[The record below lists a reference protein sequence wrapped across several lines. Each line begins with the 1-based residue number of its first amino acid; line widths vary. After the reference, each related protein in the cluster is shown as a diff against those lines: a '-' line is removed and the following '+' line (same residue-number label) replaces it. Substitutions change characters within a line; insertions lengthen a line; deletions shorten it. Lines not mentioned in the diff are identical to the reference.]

1 MKKISRKL
9 VLLLSLVA
17 VLAITV
23 GGTLAYLQATTGLL
37 TNTFKLADV
46 HTEIEEEVGD
56 TKRVY
61 IQNEGESDVYV
72 RVRLSLSGLTEA
84 QMGAVQVISDGDVTD
99 DEYAAYKGA
108 DCITILTHGKWA
120 QTDATAPAPM
130 FSPDGF
136 FYYTA
141 ELDAKQMTEPPL
153 EVVVGKNAG
162 VTDAQNFQVIVY
174 HESVLAR
181 TSGLTDASK
190 IAEQFQ

>member
-46 HTEIEEEVGD
+46 HTKIEEELSD
-56 TKRVY
+56 TKQVS
-61 IQNEGESDVYV
+61 ILNEGESDVYV
-72 RVRLSLSGLTEA
+72 RVRLSLSGLTEE
-84 QMGAVQVISDGDVTD
+84 QMDAVQVISDGNADDYKDTD
-99 DEYAAYKGA
+99 YIA
-108 DCITILTHGKWA
+108 ILTHGKWE
-120 QTDATAPAPM
+120 QTDATAPV
-130 FSPDGF
+130 FSQDGF

-141 ELDAKQMTEPPL
+141 ELGAKQKTELPL
-153 EVVVGKNAG
+153 EVVVGSDAG
-162 VTDAQNFQVIVY
+162 VNADQNFEVIVY

-181 TSGLTDASK
+181 TSDLTKPSD
-190 IAEQFQ
+190 IAAQF

>member
-46 HTEIEEEVGD
+46 HTEIEEKVGE
-56 TKRVY
+56 TKQVRIY
-61 IQNEGESDVYV
+61 NEGESDVYV
-72 RVRLSLSGLTEA
+72 RVRLSLSSLTEE
-84 QMGAVQVISDGDVTD
+84 QMDTVQVISNGDA
-99 DEYAAYKGA
+99 EQYKEGNR
-108 DCITILTHGKWA
+108 ITILTHGKWA
-120 QTDATAPAPM
+120 QTDANAPM
-130 FSPDGF
+130 FSQDGF

-153 EVVVGKNAG
+153 EVVVGSGAG
-162 VTDAQNFQVIVY
+162 VKADQNFEVIVY
-174 HESVLAR
+174 HESVVAR
-181 TSGLTDASK
+181 NSGLTDASK
-190 IAEQFQ
+190 IAEQFK

>member
-46 HTEIEEEVGD
+46 HTKIEEELSD
-56 TKRVY
+56 TKQVRIY
-61 IQNEGESDVYV
+61 NEGESDVYV
-72 RVRLSLSGLTEA
+72 RVRLSLSGLTKE
-84 QMGAVQVISDGDVTD
+84 QMDTVQVISDGDVTD
-99 DEYAAYKGA
+99 GEYAEYKGA
-108 DCITILTHGKWA
+108 DHITILTHGKWA
-120 QTDATAPAPM
+120 QTDEIAPA
-130 FSPDGF
+130 FSQDGF

-141 ELDAKQMTEPPL
+141 ELDSKARTEQPL
-153 EVVVGKNAG
+153 EVVVGSGAG
-162 VTDAQNFQVIVY
+162 VDEDQNFEVIVY

-181 TSGLTDASK
+181 TSDLTKPSD
-190 IAEQFQ
+190 IAAQF

>member
-61 IQNEGESDVYV
+61 IQNVGESDVYV

-84 QMGAVQVISDGDVTD
+84 QMGAVQVISNGDA
-99 DEYAAYKGA
+99 EQYKEGNH
-108 DCITILTHGKWA
+108 ITILTHGKWA
-120 QTDATAPAPM
+120 QTTSG
-130 FSPDGF
+130 FNPDGF

-141 ELDAKQMTEPPL
+141 ELDAGKTTEQPL
-153 EVVVGKNAG
+153 EVVVGSGAG
-162 VTDAQNFQVIVY
+162 VDEDQNFEVIVY

-181 TSGLTDASK
+181 TSGLTDASQ
-190 IAEQFQ
+190 IAAQFQ

>member
-46 HTEIEEEVGD
+46 HTKIEEELSD
-56 TKRVY
+56 TKQVS
-61 IQNEGESDVYV
+61 ILNEGESDVYV
-72 RVRLSLSGLTEA
+72 RVRLSLSGLTKG
-84 QMGAVQVISDGDVTD
+84 QMDTVQVISDGSADAKD
-99 DEYAAYKGA
+99 YKDK

-120 QTDATAPAPM
+120 QTTSV
-130 FSPDGF
+130 FNPDGF

-141 ELDAKQMTEPPL
+141 ELDAGKTTEQPL
-153 EVVVGKNAG
+153 EVVVGSGAG
-162 VTDAQNFQVIVY
+162 VTKEQNFEVIVY
-174 HESVLAR
+174 HESVVAR
-181 TSGLTDASK
+181 NSGLTDASE
-190 IAEQFQ
+190 IAEQFE

>member
-46 HTEIEEEVGD
+46 HTEIKEEVGD
-56 TKRVY
+56 TKQVY

-72 RVRLSLSGLTEA
+72 RVRLSLSGLTKE
-84 QMGAVQVISDGDVTD
+84 QMDAVKVISDGDA
-99 DEYAAYKGA
+99 EQYKEENH
-108 DCITILTHGKWA
+108 ITILTYGKWA
-120 QTDATAPAPM
+120 QTDATAPV
-130 FSPDGF
+130 FSQDGF

-141 ELDAKQMTEPPL
+141 ELGAKQKTELPL
-153 EVVVGKNAG
+153 EVVVGSDAG
-162 VTDAQNFQVIVY
+162 VDADQNFEVIVY
-174 HESVLAR
+174 HESVLVR
-181 TSGLTDASK
+181 TSGLTDASD
-190 IAEQFQ
+190 IEEQF

>member
-46 HTEIEEEVGD
+46 HTEIEEKVGE
-56 TKRVY
+56 TKQVRIY
-61 IQNEGESDVYV
+61 NEGESDVYV
-72 RVRLSLSGLTEA
+72 RVRLSLSSLTEE
-84 QMGAVQVISDGDVTD
+84 QMDTVQVISNGDA
-99 DEYAAYKGA
+99 EQYKEGNR
-108 DCITILTHGKWA
+108 ITILTHGKWA
-120 QTDATAPAPM
+120 QTDANAPM
-130 FSPDGF
+130 FSQDGF

-141 ELDAKQMTEPPL
+141 ELDTGKTTEQPL
-153 EVVVGKNAG
+153 EVVVGSGAG
-162 VTDAQNFQVIVY
+162 VKADQNFEVIVY

-190 IAEQFQ
+190 IAEQFK

>member
-56 TKRVY
+56 TKQVY
-61 IQNEGESDVYV
+61 ILNEGESDVYV
-72 RVRLSLSGLTEA
+72 RVRLSLSGLTKE
-84 QMGAVQVISDGDVTD
+84 QMDAVQVIGDGNA
-99 DEYAAYKGA
+99 EAKNYKEGS
-108 DCITILTHGKWA
+108 CITILTHGKWA
-120 QTDATAPAPM
+120 QTDETASE
-130 FSPDGF
+130 FSQDGF

-141 ELDAKQMTEPPL
+141 ELDAGEKTEPSL
-153 EVVVGKNAG
+153 EVVVGSGAG
-162 VTDAQNFQVIVY
+162 VEADQNFEVIVY

-181 TSGLTDASK
+181 TSGLDDVSE
-190 IAEQFQ
+190 IAAQFQ

>member
-46 HTEIEEEVGD
+46 HTKIEEELSD
-56 TKRVY
+56 TKQVY

-72 RVRLSLSGLTEA
+72 RVRLSLSGLTAKQMENVKVVHEA
-84 QMGAVQVISDGDVTD
+84 NPDVET
-99 DEYAAYKGA
+99 YKNG
-108 DCITILTHGKWA
+108 DCITILTYGQWA
-120 QTDATAPAPM
+120 QEDEKLLE
-130 FSPDGF
+130 FKPDDF
-136 FYYTA
+136 FYYA
-141 ELDAKQMTEPPL
+141 GELGSQAKTGKPL
-153 EVVVGKNAG
+153 EVVVGSGAG
-162 VTDAQNFQVIVY
+162 VTKEQNFEVIVY

-181 TSGLTDASK
+181 NSGLTDASK
-190 IAEQFQ
+190 IAEQFK

>member
-46 HTEIEEEVGD
+46 HTKIEEELSD
-56 TKRVY
+56 TKQVRIY
-61 IQNEGESDVYV
+61 NEGESDVYV
-72 RVRLSLSGLTEA
+72 RVRLSLSGLTKE
-84 QMGAVQVISDGDVTD
+84 QMDTVQVISDGSADAKD
-99 DEYAAYKGA
+99 YK
-108 DCITILTHGKWA
+108 DKNCITILTHGKWA

-141 ELDAKQMTEPPL
+141 ELDAGKTTEQPL
-153 EVVVGKNAG
+153 EVVVGSGAG
-162 VTDAQNFQVIVY
+162 VTKEQNFEVIVY
-174 HESVLAR
+174 HESVVAR
-181 TSGLTDASK
+181 NSGLTDASE
-190 IAEQFQ
+190 IAEQFK

>member
-46 HTEIEEEVGD
+46 HTKIEEELSD
-56 TKRVY
+56 TKQVR
-61 IQNEGESDVYV
+61 ILNEGESDVYV
-72 RVRLSLSGLTEA
+72 RVRLSLSGLTKG
-84 QMGAVQVISDGDVTD
+84 QMDTVQVISDGSADAKD
-99 DEYAAYKGA
+99 YKDK

-120 QTDATAPAPM
+120 QTTSV
-130 FSPDGF
+130 FNPDGF

-141 ELDAKQMTEPPL
+141 ELDAGKTTEQPL
-153 EVVVGKNAG
+153 EVVVGSGAG
-162 VTDAQNFQVIVY
+162 VTKEQNFEVIVY
-174 HESVLAR
+174 HESVVAR
-181 TSGLTDASK
+181 NSGLTDASE
-190 IAEQFQ
+190 IAEQFE

>member
-46 HTEIEEEVGD
+46 HTEIEEELSD
-56 TKRVY
+56 TKQVR
-61 IQNEGESDVYV
+61 ILNEGESDVYV
-72 RVRLSLSGLTEA
+72 RVRLALSGLTKE
-84 QMGAVQVISDGDVTD
+84 QMDAVQVISDGNA
-99 DEYAAYKGA
+99 EQYKEGNR
-108 DCITILTHGKWA
+108 ITILTHGKWA
-120 QTDATAPAPM
+120 QTDANAPM

-141 ELDAKQMTEPPL
+141 ELGAKQKTELPL
-153 EVVVGKNAG
+153 EVVVGSGAG
-162 VTDAQNFQVIVY
+162 VKADQNFEVIVY
-174 HESVLAR
+174 HESVVAR
-181 TSGLTDASK
+181 NSGLTDASK
-190 IAEQFQ
+190 IAEQFK

>member
-46 HTEIEEEVGD
+46 HTKIEEELSD
-56 TKRVY
+56 TKQVS
-61 IQNEGESDVYV
+61 ILNEGESDVYV
-72 RVRLSLSGLTEA
+72 RVRLSLSGLTKG
-84 QMGAVQVISDGDVTD
+84 QMDTVQVISDGSADAKD
-99 DEYAAYKGA
+99 YKDK

-120 QTDATAPAPM
+120 QTTSV
-130 FSPDGF
+130 FNPDGF

-141 ELDAKQMTEPPL
+141 ELDAGKTTEQPL
-153 EVVVGKNAG
+153 EVVVGSGAG
-162 VTDAQNFQVIVY
+162 VTKEQNFEVIVY
-174 HESVLAR
+174 HESVVAR
-181 TSGLTDASK
+181 NSGLTDASK
-190 IAEQFQ
+190 IAEQFE

>member
-46 HTEIEEEVGD
+46 HTKIEEELSD
-56 TKRVY
+56 TKQVY

-72 RVRLSLSGLTEA
+72 RVRLSLSGLTKE
-84 QMGAVQVISDGDVTD
+84 QMDAVQVISDGSADAKD
-99 DEYAAYKGA
+99 YKDK

-120 QTDATAPAPM
+120 QTTSV
-130 FSPDGF
+130 FNPDGF

-141 ELDAKQMTEPPL
+141 ELDAGKTTEQPL
-153 EVVVGKNAG
+153 EVVVGSGAG
-162 VTDAQNFQVIVY
+162 VTKEQNFEVIVY
-174 HESVLAR
+174 HESVVAR
-181 TSGLTDASK
+181 NSGLTDASE
-190 IAEQFQ
+190 IAEQFE

>member
-56 TKRVY
+56 TKQVY

-72 RVRLSLSGLTEA
+72 RVRLSLSGLTKD
-84 QMGAVQVISDGDVTD
+84 QMDTVQVISNGNA
-99 DEYAAYKGA
+99 EQYKEGNR
-108 DCITILTHGKWA
+108 ITILTHGKWA
-120 QTDATAPAPM
+120 QTDANAPM
-130 FSPDGF
+130 FSQDGF

-141 ELDAKQMTEPPL
+141 ELDAGKTTEQPL
-153 EVVVGKNAG
+153 EVVVGSSAG
-162 VTDAQNFQVIVY
+162 VKADQNFEVIVY

-181 TSGLTDASK
+181 TSGLTDASD
-190 IAEQFQ
+190 IEEQF

>member
-46 HTEIEEEVGD
+46 HTKIEEELSD
-56 TKRVY
+56 TKQVY

-72 RVRLSLSGLTEA
+72 RVRLSLSGLTKE
-84 QMGAVQVISDGDVTD
+84 QMDAVQVISDGDVTD

-120 QTDATAPAPM
+120 QTTSG
-130 FSPDGF
+130 FNPDGF

-141 ELDAKQMTEPPL
+141 ELDAGKTTEQPL

-181 TSGLTDASK
+181 TSDLTKPSD
-190 IAEQFQ
+190 IAAQF